1 MASQQ
6 PALSLTSKVIP
17 RQTVQITVERIVL
30 LCQVKVRFQVLNL
43 ISGRRLFFLGCIECY
58 SNSWGYLPHNS
69 MTDPSPFPI
78 NYSNRI
84 CSNSRLNHMWHHQLT
99 MSSREW
105 SVFVCNIFQDTDK
118 WTHLTLKF
126 KMFPSLF
133 VTFLALS
140 KYHWLMMWQ
149 CSHLWLLI
157 LRPWY
162 LYLCTVHV
170 HKYMILQ

>member
-1 MASQQ
+1 M
-6 PALSLTSKVIP
+6 
-17 RQTVQITVERIVL
+17 
-30 LCQVKVRFQVLNL
+30 
-43 ISGRRLFFLGCIECY
+43 GCIECY

-69 MTDPSPFPI
+69 MTDPSPFSI

-105 SVFVCNIFQDTDK
+105 SVCVCNIFQDTDK
-118 WTHLTLKF
+118 WTRLTLKF
-126 KMFPSLF
+126 KMFPPLF

-149 CSHLWLLI
+149 CSHFWLLI

-162 LYLCTVHV
+162 LYLCTVLYMYISTWYCNRNTNIKVVFLQIINNVFNLIPRHSV
-170 HKYMILQ
+170 HIKNILRLHIW